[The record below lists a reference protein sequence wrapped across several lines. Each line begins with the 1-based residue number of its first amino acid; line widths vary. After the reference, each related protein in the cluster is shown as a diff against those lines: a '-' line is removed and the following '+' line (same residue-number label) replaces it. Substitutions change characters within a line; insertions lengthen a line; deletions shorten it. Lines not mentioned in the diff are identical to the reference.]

1 MANTLTNLI
10 PTLYKALD
18 VVSRELVGFIPAV
31 SLDADVS
38 RAALNQTVRSP
49 VAPSASTASNTPG
62 TTAPDTGDQTIDN
75 VSLSITKS
83 KHVAVRFNGEETR
96 GLQSAGTYGA
106 IVQQR
111 FEQGFRALTNEI
123 ETDLAALYVNSSR
136 AYGTA
141 GTTPFNTASDLTD
154 LSETRR
160 ILDDNGAP
168 QSDLQMVLG
177 SAAWAKLRGKQSSL
191 FKVNEAGTAEFL
203 REGFISQGLQGFALR
218 NSAQVKSVTKGTG
231 SGYLVNNGAGYAI
244 GATAITVDT
253 GTGTILAGD
262 VITFAGD
269 TNKYVVATALA
280 ANVVTLA
287 APGLRQAAADDTAI
301 TVAANHT
308 ANMAFHR
315 GAIVLATRLPAMP
328 DGGDA
333 ADDSMTVVDPLT
345 GLAFEIALYRQ
356 YLQVHYQVRIAWGVA
371 SVKTLH
377 TATLLG

>member
-356 YLQVHYQVRIAWGVA
+356 YLQLHYQVRIAWGVA

>member
-328 DGGDA
+328 DGGDS
-333 ADDSMTVVDPLT
+333 ADDMTTIVDPVS